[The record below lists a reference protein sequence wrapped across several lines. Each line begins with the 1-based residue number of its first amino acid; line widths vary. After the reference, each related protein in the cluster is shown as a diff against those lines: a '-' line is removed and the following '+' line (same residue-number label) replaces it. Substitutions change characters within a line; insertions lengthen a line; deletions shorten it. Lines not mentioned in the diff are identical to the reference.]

1 MTTTRTVDEKNAL
14 PSFPLNGTGPAF
26 AAEGKLRLRTRQT
39 AIEDELRGIP
49 ERIGELHLR
58 SLLLRQRGAEATY
71 QLTLALLKLQTLDPK
86 FYTRYGCKRLE
97 VYLVKYDLGN
107 GKRLA
112 RRIHLVKLFEPETF
126 ALIGEELL
134 EWMIEQVVKAR
145 QGSGASN
152 PSDVLK
158 PDIKRIFA
166 RYGDEHAAFT
176 PDAFQSCIRAYL
188 KERYPARAPAPPPR
202 PSGDGARP
210 RASPATAAKPPAGV
224 TAPKA
229 TCTGCAWRDQVIR
242 DYETYLSQVV
252 MVIRQLRGAYL
263 LDDIAIPEQLTAYRR
278 QHFTK
283 RS

>member
-1 MTTTRTVDEKNAL
+1 MTTIRTADEKNVL
-14 PSFPLNGTGPAF
+14 PFFPLNGIGPTF
-26 AAEGKLRLRTRQT
+26 AAEGKLHLRARQT

-49 ERIGELHLR
+49 ESIEKLHQR

-71 QLTLALLKLQTLDPK
+71 QLTLTLLKLQTLDPQ
-86 FYTRYGCKRLE
+86 FYTRYGCKQLE
-97 VYLVKYDLGN
+97 VYLVRYDLGN

-112 RRIHLVKLFEPETF
+112 RLIHLVKLFEPETF

-134 EWMIEQVVKAR
+134 EWMIDQLVKAR
-145 QGSGASN
+145 RGSGASN

-166 RYGDEHAAFT
+166 RYGDEHATFA
-176 PDAFQSCIRAYL
+176 PDAFQCSVRAYL

-202 PSGDGARP
+202 PSGGGARP
-210 RASPATAAKPPAGV
+210 VASPAAAAKPPPEV
-224 TAPKA
+224 TARKA
-229 TCTGCAWRDQVIR
+229 ACTGCAWRDQVIR

-278 QHFTK
+278 RHFMQ